1 VNNAILL
8 IAYNRTKEQHDLTVD
23 AVNSAIA
30 QDIPCDLYIV
40 DNGSTYNETWP
51 WLVQMAIDHPRL
63 FPERNESNV
72 SPVAVANYWME
83 KLFME
88 FGYPH
93 ILGIPG
99 DVVLPSYCYKKMLER
114 PEDIVAAIA
123 DGGPNPPIEVDEDVL
138 RLHGDVHMS
147 VPLVRKSAYDKLLA
161 KDGHFF
167 DEIYYL
173 YCSDCD
179 LKLRLIDAGISTA
192 QTNIRLWH
200 YGGASH
206 RLAPEGQRTPDH
218 AGEDRAHFYNRWG
231 FTVGSEEWDR
241 RIAKINEER

>member
-23 AVNSAIA
+23 AVNSALA

-72 SPVAVANYWME
+72 SPVAVANYWAD
-83 KLFME
+83 KLFVE
-88 FGYPH
+88 FDYPH
-93 ILGIPG
+93 ILGIPN
-99 DVVLPSYCYKKMLER
+99 DVVIPSSLYRLLLVR
-114 PEDIVAAIA
+114 PEQLVGAIA
-123 DGGPNPPIEVDEDVL
+123 DGGPNPPPELGEVE
-138 RLHGDVHMS
+138 RLHGDVHMA
-147 VPLVRKSAYDKLLA
+147 VTLLRKSAYDTLTA
-161 KDGHFF
+161 KDGYYY
-167 DEIYYL
+167 DERYWN

-179 LKLRLIDAGISTA
+179 LKLRLIDAGISTC
-192 QTNIRLWH
+192 QTNLYCYH

-206 RLAPEGQRTPDH
+206 RLAPVGQRTPDH

-231 FTVGSEEWDR
+231 FMVGSEEWDR